1 MTLFY
6 IFAVVFVAYLVQA
19 ITGFGGAL
27 LSLPILIL
35 LVGFDPARILTT
47 SLSLVTGLLVAIR
60 YRKHINRK
68 KLMEILAFMAVGTG
82 AGLVLDRFLEA
93 EFLIIIYGVV
103 TILLALFRFL
113 PKRNPG
119 RSPGRPLMILI
130 LLLAGLMQ
138 GLFVAGGAF
147 LMVYA
152 MYEFPDKQE
161 FRSTSSAVWGILN
174 WFMLFYYLLSD
185 KITSENLKLMALCIP
200 IVLLMAFLAEKLQGK
215 INQALF
221 SKLTNALLL
230 VTGVIL
236 LASR

>member
-35 LVGFDPARILTT
+35 LVGFDSARILTT

-60 YRKHINRK
+60 YRKRINRK
-68 KLMEILAFMAVGTG
+68 KLVEILAFMAVGTG

-103 TILLALFRFL
+103 TILLALFRFM
-113 PKRNPG
+113 PKRNPD

-174 WFMLFYYLLSD
+174 WFMLFYYLLTD
-185 KITSENLKLMALCIP
+185 KITGENIKLFALCIP